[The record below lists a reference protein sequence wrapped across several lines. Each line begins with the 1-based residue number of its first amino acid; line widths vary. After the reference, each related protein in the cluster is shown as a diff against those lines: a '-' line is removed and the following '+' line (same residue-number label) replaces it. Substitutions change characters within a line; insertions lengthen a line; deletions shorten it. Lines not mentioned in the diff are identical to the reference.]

1 MLLTKG
7 EKAIGLVDAGYAR
20 IIVNHLSELF
30 GEPEVRKAMNS
41 GYVRKAHEYL
51 AYYNGRF
58 GVGLTVRTHTNISTR
73 YCPKYTYIWDCTIEE
88 VEEAVEEIKGRY
100 GLR

>member
-7 EKAIGLVDAGYAR
+7 ERTIGLVDAGYAK

-30 GEPEVRKAMNS
+30 GKPVVRKAMSS
-41 GYVRKAHEYL
+41 GYVRKGHEYL

-58 GVGLTVRTHTNISTR
+58 GVGLTVRAHTNISTR
-73 YCPKYTYIWDCTIEE
+73 YCPKYTYIWGCTIEE
-88 VEEAVEEIKGRY
+88 VEEAVEEIKRRY

>member
-7 EKAIGLVDAGYAR
+7 EKAIGLVDVGYAK
-20 IIVNHLSELF
+20 IIVNHLYEVF
-30 GEPEVRKAMNS
+30 GQAEVRKSMAS
-41 GYVRKAHEYL
+41 GYVRKGHEYL

-58 GVGLTVRTHTNISTR
+58 GVGLTVRTYTNISTR
-73 YCPKYTYIWDCTIEE
+73 YCPKFTYIWDCTIEE
-88 VEEAVEEIKGRY
+88 VEEAVEEIKRY

>member
-7 EKAIGLVDAGYAR
+7 ERTIGLVDAGYAR
-20 IIVNHLSELF
+20 TIVNHLSEVF
-30 GEPEVRKAMNS
+30 GKPEVRKAMSS

-51 AYYNGRF
+51 AYYDGRF

-88 VEEAVEEIKGRY
+88 VEEAVEEIKR
-100 GLR
+100 R

>member
-7 EKAIGLVDAGYAR
+7 EKAIGLLGAGYAK
-20 IIVNHLSELF
+20 IIVNHLTELF
-30 GEPEVRKAMNS
+30 GKPEVRKAMS
-41 GYVRKAHEYL
+41 IGYVRKTHEYL

-58 GVGLTVRTHTNISTR
+58 GVGLTVRIHTNISTR

-88 VEEAVEEIKGRY
+88 VEEAVAEIKRRY
-100 GLR
+100 GIR